1 MFQHFKLFFLLLI
14 FFLTSCGGGSGS
26 NDDGSSS
33 NTISGTAVKGIIK
46 KGIVNVYGVL
56 NGTKDLEPLASDSTD
71 DNGEYSLEIKNYTG
85 PIFVVITADPNSTKM
100 ICDITPSCG
109 DISFGE
115 EMNLDSDFKIKA
127 VVGKLEKNKPVTANI
142 NTITSLVAAKVE
154 AKSNID
160 LTEISNANS
169 QIANLFGM
177 SGNLSEKP
185 IIDITNEDSVSAAT
199 EDDLNMA
206 ILNSALASS
215 SIDDDTTSITE
226 GLKKLAEDFLIHDG
240 QFLNN
245 GADNQISIAK
255 IYDNAND
262 ILEMDVFSNVDV
274 GKLSESIN
282 LKKALADS
290 KDPGTFTEAKPTET
304 SQVSSI
310 DSAKA
315 LVEDIR
321 EFSLQATYE
330 NSEEISVANEL
341 EQAISFVDSDDLHD
355 LNDTFELA
363 IKALEGAYIQTMDD
377 IKYVRDFKSLYTF
390 EQDDTDISV
399 TISEA
404 DSSFFFSIDESINSI
419 AVKLN
424 ANSIANRTVSS
435 QYDSDGACDV
445 ESSEYDL
452 LLKENVQASFQLEGS
467 VIGEELK
474 MNIENGTASIIY
486 NCSFLAENGY
496 NLEEIHFGDYFNIL
510 LDLNIKITEIN
521 AISEPLK
528 FSGNLKFEDKLLIS
542 SVVTNT
548 ANNSSSE
555 TDFYSENSDLTL
567 SGEFEK
573 NHKKMWLTFVQSG
586 NTEIGNSLNNDFDL
600 SIAGTDAN
608 GDESSEKNVFN
619 FFEIL
624 SFFNDIAEP
633 AIESV
638 TASLDIYD
646 LADNSF
652 GSGGISLNF
661 ITSKTS
667 GITGIDFIFSS
678 NYGNMGGSLK
688 IAFDKKRLHFDYN
701 PTLENP
707 ELVVTNQ
714 NGTTLKLSASC
725 FENEDC
731 ENIGFISVDNKQMA
745 TISYDRSNNVFVV
758 TYSNGSSEPLSL

>member
-1 MFQHFKLFFLLLI
+1 MQYFKLFFLLLI

-46 KGIVNVYGVL
+46 KGIVEVFGVS
-56 NGTKDLEPLASDSTD
+56 NGTKDIEPLASDSTD
-71 DNGEYSLEIKNYTG
+71 DNGEYSLEIENYTG

-109 DISFGE
+109 DTSFGE

-185 IIDITNEDSVSAAT
+185 IIDITNEDSLSAAT

-206 ILNSALASS
+206 VLNSALASS
-215 SIDDDTTSITE
+215 SINDDTTSITE
-226 GLKKLAEDFLIHDG
+226 GLKKLAEDFLSHDG

-262 ILEMDVFSNVDV
+262 ILEMDVFSNVEV

-290 KDPGTFTEAKPTET
+290 KGPGTFTEAKPTEIT
-304 SQVSSI
+304 QVSSI

-341 EQAISFVDSDDLHD
+341 EQAISFVDNDDLHD

-363 IKALEGAYIQTMDD
+363 IKALEGAYMETMDD
-377 IKYVRDFKSLYTF
+377 LKYVRDFKSFYTF
-390 EQDDTDISV
+390 EQDDIDILVS
-399 TISEA
+399 ISEK

-424 ANSIANRTVSS
+424 ANSIANRTISS
-435 QYDSDGACDV
+435 QYDSDGECDY
-445 ESSEYDL
+445 ESPEYDL
-452 LLKENVQASFQLEGS
+452 LLKENVHASFQLEGS

-474 MNIENGTASIIY
+474 MNIENGTASIKY
-486 NCSFLAENGY
+486 NCSFLTEGGN
-496 NLEEIHFGDYFNIL
+496 NLEEIHFDDYFNIL

-521 AISEPLK
+521 TITEPLK
-528 FSGNLKFEDKLLIS
+528 FSGNLKLEDKLLIS
-542 SVVTNT
+542 SVEKNA
-548 ANNSSSE
+548 ANNPYYE
-555 TDFYSENSDLTL
+555 TDYYRENSDLTF

-586 NTEIGNSLNNDFDL
+586 NTEIGNSLNNDFEPT
-600 SIAGTDAN
+600 IAGTDAN
-608 GDESSEKNVFN
+608 GYESSEKNVFN

-624 SFFNDIAEP
+624 SSFNDIAVP

-638 TASLDIYD
+638 TESLDIYD

-667 GITGIDFIFSS
+667 DITGIDLIFSS
-678 NYGNMGGSLK
+678 NDGNMSGSLEVT
-688 IAFDKKRLHFDYN
+688 FGKKSLHFDFD

-725 FENEDC
+725 FEEENC
-731 ENIGFISVDNKQMA
+731 VNIGSISVDNKQMA
-745 TISYDRSNNVFVV
+745 TISYDRSNNVAVV
-758 TYSNGSSEPLSL
+758 TYNNGLSEPLSL

>member
-1 MFQHFKLFFLLLI
+1 MLQYFKLFFLLFM
-14 FFLTSCGGGSGS
+14 FFLSSCGGGSGS
-26 NDDGSSS
+26 NYDGSSL
-33 NTISGTAVKGIIK
+33 NTISGTAAKGIIK
-46 KGIVNVYGVL
+46 NGIVKVYGVS
-56 NGTKDLEPLASDSTD
+56 NGTRDLEELASDNTD
-71 DNGEYSLEIKNYTG
+71 DKGGYSLDIKDYTG
-85 PIFVVITADPNSTKM
+85 PIFVEVTADPNTTKM

-109 DISFGE
+109 ETPFGE
-115 EMNLDSDFKIKA
+115 EIGLDSDFIIKA
-127 VVGKLEKNKPVTANI
+127 VVGKLEKNKPITANI

-154 AKSNID
+154 AESNID

-177 SGNLSEKP
+177 TGNLSEKP
-185 IIDITNEDSVSAAT
+185 VIDITNEASLLAAS
-199 EDDLNMA
+199 EDVLNMA

-215 SIDDDTTSITE
+215 SVDDGKSITE
-226 GLKKLAEDFLIHDG
+226 GLNKLLEDFVVRDG

-245 GADNQISIAK
+245 GADNEVSIEK
-255 IYDNAND
+255 IYANAKDMLNMN
-262 ILEMDVFSNVDV
+262 IFSNIEVD
-274 GKLSESIN
+274 KLKVSISSKEAVASSMPSGSVSDAMPSEI
-282 LKKALADS
+282 
-290 KDPGTFTEAKPTET
+290 PEAIH
-304 SQVSSI
+304 I

-330 NSEEISVANEL
+330 NSEEMSVANEL
-341 EQAISFVDSDDLHD
+341 EQVISFVDSDDLND
-355 LNDTFELA
+355 LNDIFELA
-363 IKALEGAYIQTMDD
+363 VKALEAAYIQTMNDLKD
-377 IKYVRDFKSLYTF
+377 ARDFKSFYKF
-390 EQDDTDISV
+390 ERDGTDISV

-435 QYDSDGACDV
+435 QHDSNGACHV

-496 NLEEIHFGDYFNIL
+496 NLGVEHFGDYFNIL

-521 AISEPLK
+521 TISEPLK

-586 NTEIGNSLNNDFDL
+586 NTEVGNSLNNDFDL
-600 SIAGTDAN
+600 IIAGTDAN

-633 AIESV
+633 AIESL
-638 TASLDIYD
+638 TESLDIYD

-661 ITSKTS
+661 ITSKIS

-688 IAFDKKRLHFDYN
+688 IAFDKKRLHFNYD

-714 NGTTLKLSASC
+714 NGTTLKLSALC

-731 ENIGFISVDNKQMA
+731 ENIGSITVDNKQLA
-745 TISYDRSNNVFVV
+745 TVSLDRSADVFVI
-758 TYSNGSSEPLSL
+758 TYNDDTSEPLIL